1 VGHRLVTIHITH
13 RISLLS
19 CSCTTLQQPC
29 LWLAALSPPMVRSLF
44 PSRSNSFLL
53 TSHTDTTS
61 ASISAS
67 TSTSPETPSQTTLP
81 FDGYS
86 FIYSHSDGTLVMG
99 NTNETLTAGGPALI
113 TAGHTISVATE
124 GVYIDGT
131 LDITSTSLTPPQTV
145 TFDSLTTTASEVESG
160 VWAVYTATLT
170 AGGDAKTV
178 LGQEVT
184 AASSGLVVAT
194 SSQSAS
200 STTAT
205 SSTSG
210 AEKVAAGCWTG
221 LIACG
226 VLFSLL

>member
-1 VGHRLVTIHITH
+1 
-13 RISLLS
+13 
-19 CSCTTLQQPC
+19 
-29 LWLAALSPPMVRSLF
+29 MVRSLF

-86 FIYSHSDGTLVMG
+86 FIYSHSDGTLIMG
-99 NTNETLTAGGPALI
+99 NTNETLTAGGSALV

-131 LDITSTSLTPPQTV
+131 LDITSTSFVPPQTV
-145 TFDSLTTTASEVESG
+145 TFDLMTTTASEVESG

-170 AGGDAKTV
+170 AGG
-178 LGQEVT
+178 
-184 AASSGLVVAT
+184 ASSGLMVAT
-194 SSQSAS
+194 SSRSAG
-200 STTAT
+200 STTST

-210 AEKVAAGCWTG
+210 AKKVTAVCWTG
-221 LIACG
+221 LVACG
-226 VLFSLL
+226 IVFSFL

>member
-1 VGHRLVTIHITH
+1 MV
-13 RISLLS
+13 
-19 CSCTTLQQPC
+19 QP
-29 LWLAALSPPMVRSLF
+29 A
-44 PSRSNSFLL
+44 L
-53 TSHTDTTS
+53 TSHTDTS
-61 ASISAS
+61 SS
-67 TSTSPETPSQTTLP
+67 STSPQTTLP

-86 FIYSHSDGTLVMG
+86 FMYSQSDGTLVMG
-99 NTNETLTAGGPALI
+99 NTNETLTAGGSALI

-131 LDITSTSLTPPQTV
+131 LDVTSTSLTPPQTV
-145 TFDSLTTTASEVESG
+145 TFDLMTTTASEVESG

-170 AGGDAKTV
+170 AGGEAKTV

-194 SSQSAS
+194 SSRSAS
-200 STTAT
+200 STTST

-210 AEKVAAGCWTG
+210 AEKVAAGCWTS

>member
-1 VGHRLVTIHITH
+1 MV
-13 RISLLS
+13 
-19 CSCTTLQQPC
+19 QP
-29 LWLAALSPPMVRSLF
+29 ALI
-44 PSRSNSFLL
+44 
-53 TSHTDTTS
+53 SHTDTS
-61 ASISAS
+61 SS
-67 TSTSPETPSQTTLP
+67 STSPQTTLP

-86 FIYSHSDGTLVMG
+86 FMYSQSDGTLVMG
-99 NTNETLTAGGPALI
+99 NTNETLTAGGSALI

-131 LDITSTSLTPPQTV
+131 LDVTSTSLTPPQTV
-145 TFDSLTTTASEVESG
+145 TFDSMTTTASEVESG

-170 AGGDAKTV
+170 AGGEAKTV

-194 SSQSAS
+194 SSRSAS
-200 STTAT
+200 STTST

-210 AEKVAAGCWTG
+210 AEKVAAGCWTS

>member
-1 VGHRLVTIHITH
+1 VWNTVSTPSTSYIAFLCHHVHVLPYNSLACGWQ
-13 RISLLS
+13 RI
-19 CSCTTLQQPC
+19 CHQWYDPIF
-29 LWLAALSPPMVRSLF
+29 SPQSYPPR
-44 PSRSNSFLL
+44 L
-53 TSHTDTTS
+53 TSPTDTTS
-61 ASISAS
+61 TSS
-67 TSTSPETPSQTTLP
+67 TSTSPGTPSETTFP

-99 NTNETLTAGGPALI
+99 NTNETLTAGGSALI

-145 TFDSLTTTASEVESG
+145 TFESLTTTASEVESG

>member
-1 VGHRLVTIHITH
+1 MFIYYLATALIVAVSAFAANGAFHMSHRG
-13 RISLLS
+13 
-19 CSCTTLQQPC
+19 
-29 LWLAALSPPMVRSLF
+29 
-44 PSRSNSFLL
+44 N
-53 TSHTDTTS
+53 
-61 ASISAS
+61 S
-67 TSTSPETPSQTTLP
+67 TSSNKHIDTSSTPPQTTLP

-86 FIYSHSDGTLVMG
+86 FIYSNSNGILVTG
-99 NTNETLTAGGPALI
+99 NTNETLTAGGSALI

-131 LDITSTSLTPPQTV
+131 LDITSTSSTPAQTV

-170 AGGDAKTV
+170 AGGEAKTV

-184 AASSGLVVAT
+184 AAASGLVVAT

-200 STTAT
+200 STTRTA
-205 SSTSG
+205 STSG
-210 AEKVAAGCWTG
+210 AEKVTAVCWMG
-221 LIACG
+221 LVACG